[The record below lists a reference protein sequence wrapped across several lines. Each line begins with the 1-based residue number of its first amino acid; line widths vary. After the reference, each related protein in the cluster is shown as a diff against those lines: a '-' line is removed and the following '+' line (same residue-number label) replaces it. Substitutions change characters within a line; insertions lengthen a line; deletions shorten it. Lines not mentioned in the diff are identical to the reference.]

1 MKVRTNKEKTLPN
14 ETKKLERSKLNKGGG
29 EPCLLSRGRRDG
41 RDEWKRG
48 LWGRKKTRH
57 KLLVEEVMMESMEAG
72 TEATSGRSDDGDKG
86 AGTGEMREG
95 NVYRVE

>member
-1 MKVRTNKEKTLPN
+1 MV
-14 ETKKLERSKLNKGGG
+14 ETK
-29 EPCLLSRGRRDG
+29 
-41 RDEWKRG
+41 
-48 LWGRKKTRH
+48 
-57 KLLVEEVMMESMEAG
+57 EAG